1 MRLGQTE
8 EMARAEDIAVYLL
21 EGFAAFYTGTTTLLA
36 ERCFVM
42 EASRKSGW

>member
-8 EMARAEDIAVYLL
+8 KMARAEDIAVYLL
-21 EGFAAFYTGTTTLLA
+21 EGFVAFCTGNTTLLA